1 MRKLYEKFEVT
12 FTLIWIAA
20 YVILFSV
27 ADKASEALGIY
38 KIITVPVGLLLA
50 LILFVWIKRNDLMKK
65 YGLCRFEGNLKN

>member
-38 KIITVPVGLLLA
+38 KIITVPV
-50 LILFVWIKRNDLMKK
+50 
-65 YGLCRFEGNLKN
+65 